1 MKFTHQVYHSID
13 DVDPDEWD
21 ACIDVEREIFARRG
35 FVRAVERSMSDSEF
49 LHVVFRDEQSRPVM
63 TATLCLYHIDGSLMA
78 EGAALWIAR
87 FLERVNR
94 SLIHVPIAICGLPVS
109 AGQSNLR
116 IRTDVDVDV
125 DAVLQQLDIVMT
137 TWARQHRARAIVFK
151 EFNDA
156 ECSRIKAIESLGYRK
171 ADSLPMNCT
180 QPGFESFDEYLAS
193 LKSRR
198 RSPIRRAIKKF
209 EKTGLRIVQRRGG
222 EGVAELFTD
231 DVHKLYLEVLDRAEV
246 KFERLPAE
254 FFREIARE
262 LPDNSWFTF
271 VVDDRER
278 TDAPSP
284 SETTTDTSTD
294 TIEASDIIA
303 FATSVHSPA
312 SFHQMFVGVRYDR
325 KEESDLYFN
334 LFFHAIDVAFR
345 QQTEEIQVG
354 QSANEFKR
362 QKFSCWQ
369 EPLSF
374 FVKPLHPVAKLVF
387 RLAFKSF
394 FPSYPARLKEQA
406 E

>member
-1 MKFTHQVYHSID
+1 MMFTHQVYHSID

-21 ACIDVEREIFARRG
+21 ACIDVEREIFARRE

-49 LHVVFRDEQSRPVM
+49 LHVVFRDEQSRPVT
-63 TATLCLYHIDGSLMA
+63 TATLCIYYIDGSLLA
-78 EGAALWIAR
+78 EGAALRIAR
-87 FLERVNR
+87 LLERVNR

-116 IRTDVDVDV
+116 IRTDVEFDV
-125 DAVLQQLDIVMT
+125 DAVLQQLDSLMT

-156 ECSRIKAIESLGYRK
+156 ECSRIKAIESLGYRR

-180 QPGFESFDEYLAS
+180 QPGFESFDDYLAS
-193 LKSRR
+193 VKSRR

-209 EKTGLRIVQRRGG
+209 EKTGLRVVQKRGG
-222 EGVAELFTD
+222 EGVPELFTD

-278 TDAPSP
+278 SGGPSP
-284 SETTTDTSTD
+284 SGTSTE

-354 QSANEFKR
+354 QSANDFKR

-369 EPLSF
+369 ESLSF
-374 FVKPLHPVAKLVF
+374 FVKPLHPVAKLLF
-387 RLAFKSF
+387 RLAFKSL
-394 FPSYPARLKEQA
+394 FPSYPTRPKEKA

>member
-1 MKFTHQVYHSID
+1 MKLTHQVYHSID

-21 ACIDVEREIFARRG
+21 ACIDVEREIFARRE
-35 FVRAVERSMSDSEF
+35 FVRAVERSMSDSEY
-49 LHVVFRDEQSRPVM
+49 LHVVFRDEQSRPVT
-63 TATLCLYHIDGSLMA
+63 TATLCIYHIDGSLLA
-78 EGAALWIAR
+78 EGSALKIAR

-116 IRTDVDVDV
+116 IRTDLDVDV
-125 DAVLQQLDIVMT
+125 AAVLQQLDIQMT
-137 TWARQHRARAIVFK
+137 SWARQHRARAIVFK

-180 QPGFESFDEYLAS
+180 QPGFETFEDYLAS
-193 LKSRR
+193 VKSRR

-231 DVHKLYLEVLDRAEV
+231 DVHKLYLAVLDRAEV

-262 LPDNSWFTF
+262 LPNNSWFTF

-278 TDAPSP
+278 SDDPPTS
-284 SETTTDTSTD
+284 DTSTD

-345 QQTEEIQVG
+345 QQTEEIRVG

-394 FPSYPARLKEQA
+394 FPSYPARLKEKT